1 MHAEDFDV
9 VERLRLAGITLSASL
24 EAPGGGE
31 TVILDTE
38 QALAYLAEPTVFSAA
53 YFGLSGE
60 DYEAWLDLEGQAMCG
75 EITASGSRCRNPLSG
90 PIQLTADEWKQRH
103 GGRCSV
109 HGGEIAARRN
119 KRPVMP

>member
-1 MHAEDFDV
+1 MHAEDLDV

-60 DYEAWLDLEGQAMCG
+60 DYETWLDLEGQAMCG
-75 EITASGSRCRNPLSG
+75 AITVSGSRCRNPVSG
-90 PIQLTADEWKQRH
+90 PIQLTATEWKQRH
-103 GGRCSV
+103 GGPCSI
-109 HGGEIAARRN
+109 HGGEIAARRSR
-119 KRPVMP
+119 KR